1 MSDPFN
7 DDQNSPSSRRCFLKR
22 SSIIAAGTVIASSLS
37 FPRSVH
43 AGGNDVLKV
52 GLVGCGGRG
61 TGAAAEALT
70 GDKNTKLVAMGDTF
84 ADRLT
89 GSLTNLTTDPAL
101 SAQIDVPTER
111 QFVGFDAYKNVID
124 SGVDVVLL
132 CGPPGFRPTHF
143 KYAVEK
149 NKHVF
154 AEKPVAVDGPGI
166 RTIFAAAQEAKKK
179 GLAVVSGFC
188 YRYNVP
194 MREMVKRIH
203 DGEIG
208 DVVSLQ
214 VSSNK
219 GASWHN
225 GQKPE
230 WSEMEYQIRNWYY
243 FTWLSGDF
251 NVEKHVHNIDKAAWV
266 MHDEPP
272 IRATGL
278 GGRQVRTGEQ
288 FGHIYDHMSVVYEFK
303 NGTRLYSNCRQI
315 NGCSNDTS
323 DLIFGTKGTIELARG
338 PVGPGRR
345 RQKKVEYSGPTMWQQ
360 EQTELF
366 ASIRN
371 GTPINDGDTMCK
383 STMMAIMGRM
393 ACYTG
398 QSLEWDQC
406 WNSKEDLMPTKLEW
420 GPIATPPVA
429 MPGITEFV

>member
-1 MSDPFN
+1 MTVPIDLQRNTPLN
-7 DDQNSPSSRRCFLKR
+7 RRSFLKR
-22 SSIIAAGTVIASSLS
+22 SSIIAGTAMASSLALS
-37 FPRSVH
+37 RSVH
-43 AGGNDVLKV
+43 AAGDDVLKV

-84 ADRLT
+84 VDRLA
-89 GSLTNLTTDPAL
+89 GSLANLTTDPAL

-111 QFVGFDAYKNVID
+111 QFIGFDAYKSVID
-124 SGVDVVLL
+124 SDIDVVLL
-132 CGPPGFRPTHF
+132 CGPPGFRPVHF
-143 KYAVEK
+143 QYAVEQ

-194 MREMVKRIH
+194 IREIVKRIH
-203 DGEIG
+203 DGEAG
-208 DVVSLQ
+208 DIISLQ
-214 VSSNK
+214 ASSNK

-278 GGRQVRTGEQ
+278 GGRQVRTDKQ

-303 NGTRLYSNCRQI
+303 NGVRLYSNCRQI
-315 NGCSNDTS
+315 NGCSNETS
-323 DLIFGTKGTIELARG
+323 DLIFGTKGTFELASG
-338 PVGPGRR
+338 PVGTGRR
-345 RQKKVEYSGPTMWQQ
+345 RERKKYIGPTMWQQ

-371 GTPINDGDTMCK
+371 GTPLYDGDTMCK

-406 WNSKEDLMPTKLEW
+406 WNSNEDLAPAKLEW

-429 MPGITEFV
+429 MPGITKFI